1 MALLPFG
8 PIHIVAISALP
19 VSERVGVAGRLRCL
33 VLRLHR
39 RRRRRLLYRGHG
51 RARRLTVR
59 AAATVMP
66 CLIRVIYSIAVLG
79 PVYNSH
85 IMVAHPRHVL
95 AVFIIPCAAA
105 VLHRA
110 AVLARGGGAAAV
122 TVLGPS
128 AQWCWETRCG

>member
-8 PIHIVAISALP
+8 PIDVVAISALP
-19 VSERVGVAGRLRCL
+19 VAHNVRVVGRLRRHL
-33 VLRLHR
+33 W

-51 RARRLTVR
+51 RARRLTVG

-95 AVFIIPCAAA
+95 AVFIIPCATA

>member
-1 MALLPFG
+1 MALLPLG
-8 PIHIVAISALP
+8 PINVVAISTLP
-19 VSERVGVAGRLRCL
+19 VSHNVRVVGRLRRHL
-33 VLRLHR
+33 WR
-39 RRRRRLLYRGHG
+39 RRRRSLYRGHG
-51 RARRLTVR
+51 RARRLAVR
-59 AAATVMP
+59 AAAAIVSR
-66 CLIRVIYSIAVLG
+66 LIRVIYSIAVLG